1 MEGGLSLQTRRELL
15 QHMVPQYREAP
26 SAKKSVL
33 LDAFTQAT
41 GYNRKYATWLLNHS
55 AEVQPTT
62 LHPRPRHYGSEV
74 QHALFM
80 VWNAANRICAKRL
93 IPSCRL

>member
-1 MEGGLSLQTRRELL
+1 MEGGLNLQTRRELL
-15 QHMVPQYREAP
+15 QHMVPQYRKAP

-80 VWNAANRICAKRL
+80 AWNAANRICAKRL
-93 IPSCRL
+93 IPFLQ